1 MMASNSERE
10 CNSERSLVMRQLET
24 GHVDLNMAEPI
35 LSPSHQSS
43 VPKNVVNRRM
53 VLTLEALLV
62 RLGDRLSLSLWF
74 LIRVV
79 KVSVDLLSFTAI
91 FDRFHYQGH
100 QRSHIFSTYLCDISQ
115 NLFLMVRYPARLYS
129 MPDGGMAT

>member
-1 MMASNSERE
+1 M
-10 CNSERSLVMRQLET
+10 ET

-43 VPKNVVNRRM
+43 VPKNEVNRRM

-79 KVSVDLLSFTAI
+79 KVSVDLLI
-91 FDRFHYQGH
+91 IY
-100 QRSHIFSTYLCDISQ
+100 CD
-115 NLFLMVRYPARLYS
+115 L
-129 MPDGGMAT
+129 